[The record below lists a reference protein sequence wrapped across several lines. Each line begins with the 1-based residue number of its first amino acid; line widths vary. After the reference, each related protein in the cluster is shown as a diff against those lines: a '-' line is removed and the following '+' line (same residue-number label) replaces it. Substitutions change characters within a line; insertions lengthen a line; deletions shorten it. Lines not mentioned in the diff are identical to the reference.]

1 MNQYMALISNDS
13 ATPALYV
20 DTTVPLEIL
29 LDAANREFWFTR
41 AQKKAPAPGLSLGA
55 F

>member
-13 ATPALYV
+13 ATPAFYV

-29 LDAANREFWFTR
+29 LDAENRGFWFTM